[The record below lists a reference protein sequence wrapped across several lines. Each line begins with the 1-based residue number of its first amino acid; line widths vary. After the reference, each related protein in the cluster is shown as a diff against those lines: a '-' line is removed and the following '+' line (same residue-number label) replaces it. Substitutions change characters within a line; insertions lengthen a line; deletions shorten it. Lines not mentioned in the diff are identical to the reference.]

1 MKQSVHSLTKSKSDS
16 LSFKYN
22 LSLRNGLLL
31 LAFFVGF
38 YSLGQVFHVADT
50 SALIVKTTNQ
60 SPAHWYIE
68 VFSDLSVDTSLR
80 WKATHFDNVP
90 LQWEILMDDQTN
102 SYSNVQVGDSA
113 DFELLANQA
122 FAKKLIIGAILNGT
136 PGHGICYFD
145 IYDPENPSFVQTIS
159 YEFIVTSSTNG
170 LSSLNEDSFLEW
182 KNGFVKVKDGREAVF
197 EVIDLAGERI
207 ITNELTNQF
216 NCLNLPK
223 NQLFFI
229 KVRLDSNEAI
239 IKIFN

>member
-1 MKQSVHSLTKSKSDS
+1 MRKALF
-16 LSFKYN
+16 LI
-22 LSLRNGLLL
+22 
-31 LAFFVGF
+31 ACFVGF
-38 YSLGQVFHVADT
+38 QSLGQTFHVSDT

-90 LQWEILMDDQTN
+90 VEWEILMDDQTN

-122 FAKKLIIGAILNGT
+122 FAKKLIIGAVLNGT

-145 IYDPENPSFVQTIS
+145 VYDPENPSFVQTIS
-159 YEFIVTSSTNG
+159 YEFIVTSTVNG
-170 LSSLNEDSFLEW
+170 LIDLNEDSFLEW
-182 KNGFVKVKDGREAVF
+182 KTGILKVKDGREAEF
-197 EVIDLAGERI
+197 EVIDLAGRTI
-207 ITNELTNQF
+207 LKNKLTNQ
-216 NCLNLPK
+216 LEMSKLSD
-223 NQLFFI
+223 NQVLII
-229 KVRLDSNEAI
+229 KVTLDNKTSI